1 MSHFPAVC
9 VGAKVLSN
17 KVMERVVGIE
27 AAVALPEIIILSG
40 CVSVYHEWLSV
51 HKDYAAI

>member
-1 MSHFPAVC
+1 M
-9 VGAKVLSN
+9 GAEVLSN

-27 AAVALPEIIILSG
+27 AAVTLPEIIILSG